1 MTSNRKRIKSIAF
14 IAVFTAMICV
24 VSQIAIPMPSA
35 VPITLQILMV
45 ALAGYV
51 LGIGRSLICVLL
63 YVSIGAL
70 GLPVFSGFNGGIY
83 VLVGPTGGFIW
94 GFFAIALMCSAFAN
108 TKIAIPAG
116 ILSVLVC
123 HFLGVLQYMLVSRV
137 TLWASALSISLPY
150 IIKDIVLVILSYF
163 IALKIKK
170 VMRKEEQ

>member
-1 MTSNRKRIKSIAF
+1 MSANRKRIKSIAF
-14 IAVFTAMICV
+14 TAVFTAMICV

-35 VPITLQILMV
+35 VPITLQILIV

-51 LGIGRSLICVLL
+51 LGVGRSLICVLL
-63 YVSIGAL
+63 YASIGAI

-94 GFFAIALMCSAFAN
+94 GFFVIVLMCSAFAN
-108 TKIAIPAG
+108 TKLAIPAG

-150 IIKDIVLVILSYF
+150 IIKDIILVVLAYF

-170 VMRKEEQ
+170 IMKKEE